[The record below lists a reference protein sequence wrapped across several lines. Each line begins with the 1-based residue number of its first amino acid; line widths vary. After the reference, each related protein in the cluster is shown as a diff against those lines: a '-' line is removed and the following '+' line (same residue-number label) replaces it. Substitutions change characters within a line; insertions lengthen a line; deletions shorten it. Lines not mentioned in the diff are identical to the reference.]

1 MPVEELKVGPIR
13 VQHESHMFG
22 GTILEHNFSEEYG
35 DLLEVLSTVDLPL
48 RDSLPFKETGRPLR
62 PKRQYRSIGGQRKY
76 AMFPVD
82 QGALNEELSRL
93 LRHRGWTAEPIAGTD
108 AATAK
113 LLGTG
118 LKGDFVKKDVFVEVE
133 FGNVASMHR
142 DLLKFHIAN
151 RSQQGQVGVLV
162 TATTRFAKFFDQGV
176 ATFENA
182 VATKPYMSIGIQM
195 PLWIV
200 GIEPADWSQ
209 IQAKYE
215 EMQLVCQEN
224 GLDSH
229 DFADVF
235 GAPIDPSEE
244 IVEGSEAPP
253 TAD

>member
-1 MPVEELKVGPIR
+1 MGVEELQVGPIR
-13 VQHESHMFG
+13 LMHESHMFG
-22 GTILEHNFSEEYG
+22 GTILQHNFADEYR

-48 RDSLPFKETGRPLR
+48 RESTPFKETGRPLR
-62 PKRQYRSIGGQRKY
+62 PKRQYRSIGGQRRY

-93 LRHRGWTAEPIAGTD
+93 LRQRGWTAEPIAGTD

-113 LLGTG
+113 MLGPG
-118 LKGDFVKKDVFVEVE
+118 LKGDFVKNDVFVEVE

-162 TATTRFAKFFDQGV
+162 TATNRLARFFDQGV

-200 GIEPADWSQ
+200 GIEPADWQ
-209 IQAKYE
+209 QLQAKYE
-215 EMQLVCQEN
+215 EMQKVCQEH
-224 GLDSH
+224 GLESH
-229 DFADVF
+229 DFAAVF

-244 IVEGSEAPP
+244 STDTGEAPP
-253 TAD
+253 AD

>member
-1 MPVEELKVGPIR
+1 MTVEELKIGPTR
-13 VQHESHMFG
+13 LVHESHMFG
-22 GTILEHNFSEEYG
+22 GTILEHNFSDEYR
-35 DLLEVLSTVDLPL
+35 DLLEVLSNVELPL
-48 RDSLPFKETGRPLR
+48 RESTPFKETGRPLR

-93 LRHRGWTAEPIAGTD
+93 LRERGWTAEPIAGTD
-108 AATAK
+108 VATAK
-113 LLGTG
+113 LLGPG
-118 LKGDFVKKDVFVEVE
+118 LKGDFVKNDVFVEVE

-162 TATTRFAKFFDQGV
+162 TATNRLARFFDQGV

-195 PLWIV
+195 PLWII
-200 GIEPADWSQ
+200 GIEPADWQ
-209 IQAKYE
+209 RIQATYA
-215 EMQLVCQEN
+215 EMQNVCEEH

-229 DFADVF
+229 DFAAVF
-235 GAPIDPSEE
+235 GAPIEPAEE
-244 IVEGSEAPP
+244 GENEVEAPP
-253 TAD
+253 AD